1 MSDPGPGDAALVRVR
16 QIDGRAG
23 SIAVAAERPVEP
35 QPVGRGLQLVLAEGS
50 GKLAVID
57 IARVRQRL
65 RHRKCA
71 VLAHAD
77 DLLPADD
84 RLAGAGIGLVLGG
97 GVGFERCGAR
107 DELEDGAGRVG
118 RVKEAV
124 EVHAVIIAGLVAR
137 DIGDIV
143 RVIARAGHGAEDLA
157 GFVVIDAH
165 RAVVAAEGLQRG
177 HTGG

>member
-1 MSDPGPGDAALVRVR
+1 MRNDL
-16 QIDGRAG
+16 
-23 SIAVAAERPVEP
+23 
-35 QPVGRGLQLVLAEGS
+35 
-50 GKLAVID
+50 KLLSWEI
-57 IARVRQRL
+57 
-65 RHRKCA
+65 CSE
-71 VLAHAD
+71 AD

-97 GVGFERCGAR
+97 GVGFKRCGAR
-107 DELEDGAGRVG
+107 DKLEDGAGRVG
-118 RVKEAV
+118 RVKEAG

-165 RAVVAAEGLQRG
+165 CAVVAAEGLQRG
-177 HTGG
+177 LLHVGADGEPGIRAHICRRRCTCPR